1 MSTNVYYKN
10 QRMLQRLHEGPLGT
24 HIDLFAKR
32 LLKEGHCTQSA
43 WCNLRIV
50 SDFSHWLAQK
60 GFGLHELNEQTVE
73 RYLEFHLRNRYPY
86 LSTRPAMKRLLSV
99 LREVNAISPNP
110 SKMLSP
116 LEQIEEDFRRFLIHQ
131 RGLALTSVGRYMP
144 FVRLFLQEECSRG
157 HQAFSRLEPRKI
169 MKFVERHVH
178 DNGPRSAQ
186 VMCCAIR
193 SFTRYLQQQGYLLV
207 DLSNSVP
214 TVRRWAAASL
224 PSPLS
229 PKQIEKVLDSCDR
242 RSPLGMRNYAI
253 LLLLARLGLRAI
265 EIVRLSLDDLDWR
278 EGQFTVRGKGGKCN
292 LLPLPSDVGAAI
304 AKYLRCGRFQSDS
317 RRVFLQNP
325 APHAGFTSSVII
337 SNIATAAFNRAGIDV
352 RRKSGAHLFRHS
364 LATAMLQGGATLTQ
378 IGQILR
384 HESMDSTRI
393 YAKVDIAALRAL
405 APSWPEE
412 VCHEHA

>member
-1 MSTNVYYKN
+1 MSTSVYYKKP
-10 QRMLQRLHEGPLGT
+10 RMLQRIHEGPLGT

-60 GFGLHELNEQTVE
+60 GLGLHELNEQTVE
-73 RYLEFHLRNRYPY
+73 RYLEFRLRNRYPY
-86 LSTRPAMKRLLSV
+86 PSTRPAINRLLSV
-99 LREVNAISPNP
+99 LREVNAISLKPP
-110 SKMLSP
+110 KVLSP
-116 LEQIEEDFRRFLIHQ
+116 LEQIEEGFRHFLIQQ
-131 RGLALTSVGRYMP
+131 RGLALTSIGRQMP

-157 HQAFSRLEPRKI
+157 HQAFSRLEPKKI
-169 MKFVERHVH
+169 MRFVERHVH

-186 VMCCAIR
+186 AMCCAIR
-193 SFTRYLQQQGYLLV
+193 SFTRYLQHQGYLSI

-214 TVRRWAAASL
+214 TVRRWTAASL
-224 PSPLS
+224 PSPRS

-278 EGQFTVRGKGGKCN
+278 EGQFTVQGKGGKRD
-292 LLPLPSDVGAAI
+292 LLPLPQDVGAAI
-304 AKYLRCGRFQSDS
+304 AEYLRRGRPQSDS
-317 RRVFLQNP
+317 RRVFLQNL
-325 APHAGFTSSVII
+325 APHAGFASSVII
-337 SNIATAAFNRAGIDV
+337 SNIATTALNRAGIDV
-352 RRKSGAHLFRHS
+352 RRKGAHLFRHS

-412 VCHEHA
+412 VFHEHA